1 MARLFIKSAWSFF
14 PMAVMCAA
22 FSGGWFQPTI
32 VWSEAVLVKKSPA
45 GPTIYLSSLNSD
57 QFPSTQSDC
66 APMEFSCNN
75 QPGPLPDALKSSFA
89 NELRTQGVIVVMKK
103 PSHDIFDEV
112 SVYLLIRN
120 LPASPP
126 IVPTRYVCNVMGMI
140 IRHGTEGKRER
151 KELER
156 HNAATSDS
164 ASSVIRTCLQPAA
177 SLVQKSIKAMNQPQN
192 KKDK

>member
-1 MARLFIKSAWSFF
+1 
-14 PMAVMCAA
+14 
-22 FSGGWFQPTI
+22 
-32 VWSEAVLVKKSPA
+32 
-45 GPTIYLSSLNSD
+45 
-57 QFPSTQSDC
+57 
-66 APMEFSCNN
+66 MEFSCNN